1 MTKVA
6 VVGTDLAPLHAAAGA
21 LERLAIGWAGSAR
34 RLDPRLEV
42 FLVDG
47 RGGPD
52 AVAEAIATGG
62 AALAVVNNR
71 PLWAEAV
78 GVPVLHVLHNYPDA
92 WGADG
97 ADPERLGAAL
107 RRGVVSAVSP
117 ALAAHVQSAFGL
129 GDPVRVVSAGVE
141 EVFFA
146 ERWRGEG
153 GAVLFPNRLLE
164 KKGVRLFL
172 EVARR
177 LAPAGRRCV
186 MFRHLAPFEE
196 PSAEQQELLSLV
208 AGAPS
213 VELVEPAG
221 SRAAMARRYAEA
233 AVVLCPSIR
242 PEGLGMVALEAE
254 AVGAP
259 VVTSG
264 LGGLADAT
272 FEPNETVGDGDP
284 DAWCDAVE
292 RALARPA
299 SVLPAMAVRRAH
311 GEEVAARSFLAL
323 VRQASGRG
331 YSAHEHGVYSR
342 P

>member
-21 LERLAIGWAGSAR
+21 LERLAIGWAEGAR
-34 RLDPRLEV
+34 HLDPELEV
-42 FLVDG
+42 LLVDG
-47 RGGPD
+47 RSGPG
-52 AVAEAIATGG
+52 AVAEAVLAGG

-71 PLWAEAV
+71 PLWAEALD
-78 GVPVLHVLHNYPDA
+78 VPVLHVLHNYPDA
-92 WGADG
+92 WGADRAG
-97 ADPERLGAAL
+97 PERLRAAL
-107 RRGVVSAVSP
+107 GRGLVSAVSP
-117 ALAAHVQSAFGL
+117 ALATHVEAAFGL
-129 GDPVRVVSAGVE
+129 EAPARVVTAGVE
-141 EVFFA
+141 ELFFA

-172 EVARR
+172 EIARR

-208 AGAPS
+208 ACAPS
-213 VELVEPAG
+213 VELVEPAVT
-221 SRAAMARRYAEA
+221 RAAMARRYAEA

-242 PEGLGMVALEAE
+242 PEGLGMVALEAQ

-272 FEPNETVGDGDP
+272 FAPNETVGVGDP
-284 DAWCDAVE
+284 DAWCEAVE
-292 RALARPA
+292 RALARPP
-299 SVLPAMAVRRAH
+299 SVLPAVGVRRAH
-311 GEEVAARSFLAL
+311 GEEVGALSFLAL
-323 VRQASGRG
+323 VREAAGRG
-331 YSAHEHGVYSR
+331 YSPHEHGVYSG

>member
-1 MTKVA
+1 
-6 VVGTDLAPLHAAAGA
+6 
-21 LERLAIGWAGSAR
+21 
-34 RLDPRLEV
+34 
-42 FLVDG
+42 
-47 RGGPD
+47 
-52 AVAEAIATGG
+52 
-62 AALAVVNNR
+62 
-71 PLWAEAV
+71 
-78 GVPVLHVLHNYPDA
+78 
-92 WGADG
+92 
-97 ADPERLGAAL
+97 
-107 RRGVVSAVSP
+107 
-117 ALAAHVQSAFGL
+117 
-129 GDPVRVVSAGVE
+129 
-141 EVFFA
+141 
-146 ERWRGEG
+146 
-153 GAVLFPNRLLE
+153 
-164 KKGVRLFL
+164 
-172 EVARR
+172 
-177 LAPAGRRCV
+177 
-186 MFRHLAPFEE
+186 
-196 PSAEQQELLSLV
+196 
-208 AGAPS
+208 
-213 VELVEPAG
+213 
-221 SRAAMARRYAEA
+221 
-233 AVVLCPSIR
+233 LCPSIR